1 MRNVEIARM
10 LPEVFQRA
18 IPSSALLQAFI
29 DVMETLHGG
38 TERRLATIEA
48 TFDPRRCSPEFLPM
62 LAAWTASGLYLATGS
77 GRQREVIASAVAL
90 SQWRGTPNQ
99 LLALLRVATGTAGIN
114 LFENID
120 KDGNPRDFHVL
131 VRVPSA
137 SATHEPTI
145 RAIIESEKPAHVT
158 YDLVIDSEK
167 AQ

>member
-1 MRNVEIARM
+1 
-10 LPEVFQRA
+10 
-18 IPSSALLQAFI
+18 
-29 DVMETLHGG
+29 
-38 TERRLATIEA
+38 
-48 TFDPRRCSPEFLPM
+48 
-62 LAAWTASGLYLATGS
+62 
-77 GRQREVIASAVAL
+77 VIASAVAL